1 LKEPLG
7 EFGYPVTS
15 APLLYGV
22 QEKAKTWR
30 TEKKAISMQINS
42 AGIPMMMS
50 GYASFDEVLTTWN
63 VDEVRIL
70 IRKDCQKDRKMTA
83 LIAATFKNGR

>member
-1 LKEPLG
+1 
-7 EFGYPVTS
+7 
-15 APLLYGV
+15 
-22 QEKAKTWR
+22 
-30 TEKKAISMQINS
+30 
-42 AGIPMMMS
+42 MMMS